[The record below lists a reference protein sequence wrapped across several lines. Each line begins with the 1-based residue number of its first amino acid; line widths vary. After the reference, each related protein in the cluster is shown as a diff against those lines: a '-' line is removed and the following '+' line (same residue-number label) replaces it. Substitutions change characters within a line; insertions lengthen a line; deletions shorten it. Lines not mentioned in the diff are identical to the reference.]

1 MSSLDDDPELRG
13 LTLLLLYVNILLD
26 SGKHDNVSVRT
37 VKDHI
42 RDGSILK
49 FLSDLAGNRDFDIFL
64 NDSPYGEFE
73 RYYVTSLQSIY
84 NAYAGDE
91 LRRWGVE
98 RRGLCLVIAWTV
110 EVLKLGTGWKPGDLA
125 GVEPL

>member
-1 MSSLDDDPELRG
+1 MSNLEQDPELRG

-26 SGKHDNVSVRT
+26 SGNHDTISVRA
-37 VKDHI
+37 VKDRI

-49 FLSDLAGNRDFDIFL
+49 FLSELAGNRDFDIFL
-64 NDSPYGEFE
+64 KDSPYGEFE
-73 RYYVTSLQSIY
+73 RYYVTSLQSIHD
-84 NAYAGDE
+84 AYAGDE

-110 EVLKLGTGWKPGDLA
+110 EVLKLGNGWKPGDLA

>member
-1 MSSLDDDPELRG
+1 MSSLERDSELRG

-26 SGKHDNVSVRT
+26 SARHDTVSVRT
-37 VKDHI
+37 VKEHI
-42 RDGSILK
+42 RDGSILR
-49 FLSDLAGNRDFDIFL
+49 FLSGLAGNRDFDIFL
-64 NDSPYGEFE
+64 KDSPYGEFE

-98 RRGLCLVIAWTV
+98 HRGLCLVIAWTV